1 MTWLIREGWRRGVE
15 ESSASRKN
23 RTVKMKT
30 TRRPEGLGVE
40 QRSEPGSGRQ
50 AAQVGRSKAGRVLL
64 VDDSDVVCHRVKD
77 RLCREG
83 YEVVTVA
90 DPTRVRFQIAN
101 SDIALIDYHMPG
113 YSGAEILR
121 TVRQAAMSA
130 GARAACLVYTFD
142 KTISL
147 KHRELG
153 FDGSIINK
161 GDDES
166 LVHQLAVA
174 LRLAKLNILRHST
187 HPRW

>member
-1 MTWLIREGWRRGVE
+1 M
-15 ESSASRKN
+15 
-23 RTVKMKT
+23 
-30 TRRPEGLGVE
+30 
-40 QRSEPGSGRQ
+40 
-50 AAQVGRSKAGRVLL
+50 GRVLL
-64 VDDSDVVCHRVKD
+64 VDDSEIVCHRVKN

-83 YEVVTVA
+83 YDVVTTA
-90 DPTRVRFQIAN
+90 DPTKVRLQIAN

-113 YSGAEILR
+113 ITGVEILR
-121 TVRQAAMSA
+121 TIRQAAASA
-130 GARAACLVYTFD
+130 GARAACLVYTSD
-142 KTISL
+142 KTVSL

-187 HPRW
+187 RPPVRRSG

>member
-1 MTWLIREGWRRGVE
+1 
-15 ESSASRKN
+15 
-23 RTVKMKT
+23 MKT
-30 TRRPEGLGVE
+30 TQRPGVFGADRR
-40 QRSEPGSGRQ
+40 SDPGSGRP
-50 AAQVGRSKAGRVLL
+50 AAQVRPSVTARVLL
-64 VDDSDVVCHRVKD
+64 VDDSDIVCHRVKD

-83 YEVVTVA
+83 YEVVTAA

-121 TVRQAAMSA
+121 TVRQAAMA
-130 GARAACLVYTFD
+130 TGARAACLVYTSD

-174 LRLAKLNILRHST
+174 LRLAKLIILRHSM
-187 HPRW
+187 HPR

>member
-1 MTWLIREGWRRGVE
+1 VSRSGTELREPKDR
-15 ESSASRKN
+15 S
-23 RTVKMKT
+23 VKMKT
-30 TRRPEGLGVE
+30 TRRPDVLGVE
-40 QRSEPGSGRQ
+40 PRSGPGSGRP
-50 AAQVGRSKAGRVLL
+50 AAQVRPSVGARVLL
-64 VDDSDVVCHRVKD
+64 VDDSDIVCHRVKD

-83 YEVVTVA
+83 YEVVTAA
-90 DPTRVRFQIAN
+90 DPTRVRFQIGN

-121 TVRQAAMSA
+121 TVRQAAMST

-174 LRLAKLNILRHST
+174 LRLAKLNILRHSM
-187 HPRW
+187 HPR

>member
-1 MTWLIREGWRRGVE
+1 
-15 ESSASRKN
+15 
-23 RTVKMKT
+23 MKT

-83 YEVVTVA
+83 YEVVTTA

-121 TVRQAAMSA
+121 TVRQAAMST

-142 KTISL
+142 TTISL

-187 HPRW
+187 HPR